1 MKLKKQN
8 QRKRKM
14 KRQLKIPRPNTAG
27 RRKISFENSSVLTKE
42 EPEKSLLVSIKKH
55 AGRDRR
61 GRISVR
67 HRGGGAK
74 RLYRKISDL
83 GEELDQKAKVL
94 ALEYDPNRSAH
105 IGLVEF
111 EDKTKAYILA
121 PQGLK
126 VGDTLIA
133 QEKAPLKIGNRLQ
146 LRHIPV
152 GTEIYD
158 IELYPQA
165 RTRLA
170 RSAGAFGQLFARE
183 EKDYVQIKLP
193 SGEIRKV
200 LGKCFASIG
209 RVSNPEH
216 QLVRIGQAG
225 RKRHLGRRPTVR
237 GKAMHPAAHPHGGG
251 EGVSPIGLKHPKT
264 PWGKIARGKRTRRNP
279 RTDKFIV
286 KRRK

>member
-1 MKLKKQN
+1 MRKK
-8 QRKRKM
+8 
-14 KRQLKIPRPNTAG
+14 QLKIPRPNTAG
-27 RRKISFENSSVLTKE
+27 RRKISFQNTSLLSKKK
-42 EPEKSLLVSIKKH
+42 PEKSLLFPLKKQ
-55 AGRDRR
+55 AGRDKT
-61 GRISVR
+61 GQISIR

-83 GEELDQKAKVL
+83 CQRLNQKAKVK

-105 IGLVEF
+105 IALVEF

-126 VGDTLIA
+126 VSETLEA
-133 QEKAPLKIGNRLQ
+133 KDKTSLKIGNRME
-146 LRHIPV
+146 LRNISP

-158 IELYPQA
+158 IELYP
-165 RTRLA
+165 TSPSRLI
-170 RSAGAFGQLFARE
+170 RSAGSFGQLLASE
-183 EKDYVQIKLP
+183 EKGYVQIKLS
-193 SGEIRKV
+193 SGEVRKI
-200 LGKCFASIG
+200 LGRCFASIG

-216 QLVRIGQAG
+216 QLVKIGKAG
-225 RKRHLGRRPTVR
+225 RKRWMGKRPVVR

-264 PWGKIARGKRTRRNP
+264 PWGKVAHGKKTRKSR
-279 RTDKFIV
+279 RSDKFIV